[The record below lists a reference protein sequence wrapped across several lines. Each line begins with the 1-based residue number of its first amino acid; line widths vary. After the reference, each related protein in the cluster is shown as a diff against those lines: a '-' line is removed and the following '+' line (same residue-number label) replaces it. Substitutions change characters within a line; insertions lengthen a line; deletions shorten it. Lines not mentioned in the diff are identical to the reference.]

1 MQTERQMLVLDA
13 QWVSDDDHLDKVVEM
28 CASAG
33 AYSLDTEFHRE
44 RTYFPQLALVQ
55 VRVADQ
61 TFLIDP
67 LSCDVGLFER
77 AFRSDALC
85 LVHAAQQDLEVLRQE
100 SGYIPSRIYDTQIAA
115 GFLGLSSPSL
125 ASLVQ
130 MEAGEA
136 LPKGDRMSDW
146 LRRPLTDSQRR
157 YAALDV
163 AYLALIHESQIR
175 RLSDLG
181 RVEWVETACEDLRC
195 RDHGPPDPTT
205 AWQRVKDVRA
215 VKRTD
220 RGVAMAVA
228 EWRERRAAELD
239 IPVRRVI
246 SDVALMAIVHAK
258 PVTVD
263 DLSSCRGLDARSLGR
278 GGAEAVLAAVREGR
292 ERNVEAPESDHEPI
306 DRRMRGVMPLLM
318 AWIAEIA
325 RMNSIDPT
333 LMGTRRDVVEFLS
346 GGESARLRHGWRRQ
360 MVGEDL
366 DRIVAGTAA
375 LAFQPDGSLRLV
387 DSHAH

>member
-1 MQTERQMLVLDA
+1 MSVHDA
-13 QWVSDDDHLDKVVEM
+13 HWVSDDGHLREVVDM

-33 AYSLDTEFHRE
+33 AYALDTEFHRE

-61 TFLIDP
+61 TFLVDP
-67 LSCDVGLFER
+67 LSCDVGEFGR
-77 AFRSDALC
+77 AFSADSLC
-85 LVHAAQQDLEVLRQE
+85 IVHAAQQDLEVLRQE
-100 SGYIPSRIYDTQIAA
+100 SGVVPSRIYDTQIAA

-125 ASLVQ
+125 ATLVQ

-146 LRRPLTDSQRR
+146 LRRPLTESQRR

-163 AYLALIHESQIR
+163 AYLARIHGSQVE
-175 RLSDLG
+175 RLTQLG
-181 RVEWVETACEDLRC
+181 RLDWVESACEDLRS
-195 RDHGPPDPTT
+195 RDHGPADPTT
-205 AWQRVKDVRA
+205 AWLRVKDVRTVRRA
-215 VKRTD
+215 D

-246 SDVALMAIVHAK
+246 SDVALMAIVHAR
-258 PVTVD
+258 PSTVEE
-263 DLSSCRGLDARSLGR
+263 LASCRGLDVRSLGR
-278 GGAEAVLAAVREGR
+278 GGAEAVLAAVVHGR
-292 ERNVEAPESDHEPI
+292 DRAVDAPEPDHEPV
-306 DRRMRGVMPLLM
+306 DRRMRGVVPLLT
-318 AWIAEIA
+318 AWIGEIA
-325 RMNSIDPT
+325 RQNSMDPT
-333 LMGTRRDVVEFLS
+333 LVGTRRDVVEFLS
-346 GGESARLRHGWRRQ
+346 GDERARLRHGWRRQ

-387 DSHAH
+387 SS